1 MKVLVNGIGNI
12 GTTLLS
18 LLVDHK
24 KELEIEEVIG
34 LKNSVVSDWN
44 KEEIAILK
52 QKGVRLIEKQK
63 LSENELKEI
72 LDSVD
77 YIMDANTN
85 SIGLNNK
92 ELYAILPNL
101 KGCSA
106 QGSEKGFGI
115 PFMSGINNECIAK
128 EKFVQIVSCNTHSL
142 STLLSVFSD
151 SNFANIKEADFVIVR
166 RSEDIGNHQR
176 LVAANVVSRHLNSHI
191 GTHHAIDVKDLFR
204 TINLEVPVQSSDITT
219 PSQLMHSVRF
229 NIKLSS
235 SMNEQSMFELIDKN
249 DLVSTTNKFDSNV
262 IFELGRRYSKYG
274 RLYSHVIINS
284 NNILFDKDENRI
296 KGWGF
301 IPQEGNTIIS
311 TLHAFLLQ
319 VNPDLAKEK
328 INFIK
333 NELIRKSW

>member
-1 MKVLVNGIGNI
+1 MKGLVNGIGNI

-18 LLVDHK
+18 LLVDYK

-44 KEEIAILK
+44 KEEITIIK
-52 QKGVRLIEKQK
+52 EKGVRLIEKQK

-92 ELYAILPNL
+92 KLYSDLPNL

-115 PFMSGINNECIAK
+115 PFMSGINNESIVK

-176 LVAANVVSRHLNSHI
+176 LVAANVVSRHLDSHI

-235 SMNEQSMFELIDKN
+235 SMYEESMFELIDKN